1 MWLVIL
7 KSSWNKIKKRLGF
20 VLMIPASSFATTDN
34 PFDVMGIQ
42 DDLGNQD
49 IVTWFKSLLQTQYM
63 PLILGAVGLM
73 ILASSAMH
81 IHHGI
86 KKAREEGSQ
95 VAITDFSSSLI
106 AAIVGVAII
115 GLGFSINANW

>member
-1 MWLVIL
+1 MAMLKNVKQWLVL
-7 KSSWNKIKKRLGF
+7 LLTFPG
-20 VLMIPASSFATTDN
+20 ASFASDN

-42 DDLGNQD
+42 DDLGNED
-49 IVTWFKSLLQTQYM
+49 IVTWFKKVLQSEYM

-95 VAITDFSSSLI
+95 VALTDFSSSLI
-106 AAIVGVAII
+106 AAIIGIAII
-115 GLGFSINANW
+115 GLGFNINSGW

>member
-1 MWLVIL
+1 MRMVNIVKQWWVFLL
-7 KSSWNKIKKRLGF
+7 TF
-20 VLMIPASSFATTDN
+20 PAVALASDN

-42 DDLGNQD
+42 DDLGSED
-49 IVTWFKSLLQTQYM
+49 IVTWFKNLLQSQYM

-95 VAITDFSSSLI
+95 VALTDFSSSLI

-115 GLGFSINANW
+115 GLGFSINSNW

>member
-1 MWLVIL
+1 MAMLKKMKQWLVL
-7 KSSWNKIKKRLGF
+7 LLTF
-20 VLMIPASSFATTDN
+20 PAAASATDN

-42 DDLGNQD
+42 QDIEGQD
-49 IVTWFKSLLQTQYM
+49 IVSWFKGLLQSEYM

-95 VAITDFSSSLI
+95 VALTDFSSSLI
-106 AAIVGVAII
+106 AAIIGIAII
-115 GLGFSINANW
+115 GLGFNINSGW

>member
-1 MWLVIL
+1 MGLVIL
-7 KSSWNKIKKRLGF
+7 KNSWLKIKKGF
-20 VLMIPASSFATTDN
+20 GFLPLIPASSFATSDN

-42 DDLGNQD
+42 EDLGDQD
-49 IVTWFKSLLQTQYM
+49 IVTWFKGLLQTEYM

-95 VAITDFSSSLI
+95 VAMTDFSSSLI
-106 AAIVGVAII
+106 AAIIGVAII